1 FEVGAHFRG
10 DLVAD
15 VAIFFEGFVEDT
27 LEFGRR
33 AGIQGDGSYRRAVQD
48 VVKDDGAG
56 AARERELA
64 GGQLI
69 EDAAER
75 EEIASS
81 VEFLAARLFR
91 RHVGDGADGG
101 AGAGEQ
107 ESFGIA
113 ESRAVEAGMMFGEKL
128 GETKIEDFDGAAF
141 GDENVGG
148 LDVAMEDALFV
159 GGVESVGELDAD

>member
-1 FEVGAHFRG
+1 M
-10 DLVAD
+10 
-15 VAIFFEGFVEDT
+15 
-27 LEFGRR
+27 
-33 AGIQGDGSYRRAVQD
+33 QD

-101 AGAGEQ
+101 AGAGEE
-107 ESFGIA
+107 ESFGVA
-113 ESRAVEAGMMFGEKL
+113 NRLATQASMMFGEKL

-148 LDVAMEDALFV
+148 LDVAMDDALLV
-159 GGVESVGELDAD
+159 GRVKSVGELDADVDGARNGKGAGGDEFVEGLAFE